1 MEAGSESAFRA
12 ELSNMASVAGGH
24 ERVPVGREWE
34 MQLRLRS
41 PRLPGRCLR
50 SQSALAH
57 LLVQVKPE
65 ASPAGG
71 GGWAGARE
79 AYTQH
84 RTAAVRV

>member
-12 ELSNMASVAGGH
+12 ELSNTASVAGGH

-34 MQLRLRS
+34 MQHS

-57 LLVQVKPE
+57 LLVLKYYRTSMRGASESSSIFEQVI
-65 ASPAGG
+65 G
-71 GGWAGARE
+71 R
-79 AYTQH
+79 YTH
-84 RTAAVRV
+84 FLFV